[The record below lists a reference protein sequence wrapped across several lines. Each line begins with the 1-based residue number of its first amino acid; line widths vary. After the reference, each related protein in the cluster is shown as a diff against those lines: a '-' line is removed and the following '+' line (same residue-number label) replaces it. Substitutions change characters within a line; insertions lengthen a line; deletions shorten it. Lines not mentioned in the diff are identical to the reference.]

1 MIKQVIA
8 VRKDLDMNNG
18 RMAAQVAHAAMKVFL
33 DRAAAIIPL
42 NLESD
47 EWWISIKNVTGPMAK
62 WCKDNFTKVVVGI
75 NAEDD
80 IYKLKE
86 KADNAD
92 IPNAIMVDNGFPECY
107 HGKTATCIAIGPDI
121 SEKIDAITGNLE
133 LIQ

>member
-1 MIKQVIA
+1 MIKQVIV

-33 DRAAAIIPL
+33 DRTAAIRPL
-42 NLESD
+42 NLKND
-47 EWWISIKNVTGPMAK
+47 EWWISIKNVTGPMAE
-62 WCKDNFTKVVVGI
+62 WCKNNATKVVVGV
-75 NAEDD
+75 NSEDD

-86 KADNAD
+86 EADNAN
-92 IPNAIMVDNGFPECY
+92 IPNAIMVDNGFPECH
-107 HGKTATCIAIGPDI
+107 HGKAATCIAIGPDT